1 MKELNYKSIHCFFEN
16 KTWLIYWKQSNVS
29 NQNNAW
35 YKTCIETSIGSITFV
50 YTEPTRVSSGNLNV
64 VDTWEEQTLCT
75 DERFDWSICAIAN
88 TKSCNIVFWEIIYMA
103 HFGQLENPWDMM
115 LQEFYV
121 LSFSLQQLL
130 YFLHLI
136 FLIMCSDR
144 FNFP

>member
-1 MKELNYKSIHCFFEN
+1 MFQI
-16 KTWLIYWKQSNVS
+16 KTTLADACL
-29 NQNNAW
+29 AW

-88 TKSCNIVFWEIIYMA
+88 MKSCNIVFWEIIYMA

-115 LQEFYV
+115 LQVFYV